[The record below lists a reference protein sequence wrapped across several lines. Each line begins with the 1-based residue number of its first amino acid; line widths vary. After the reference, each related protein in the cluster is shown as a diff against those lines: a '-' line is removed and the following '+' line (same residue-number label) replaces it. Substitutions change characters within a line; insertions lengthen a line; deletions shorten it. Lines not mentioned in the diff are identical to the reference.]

1 MLETAEVGQSLSRQ
15 AYDKIVPDLRTQL
28 VQTQVALREAGFP
41 VVVIITGDD
50 LLGRHE
56 VVDLLSEWM
65 DPRFIDTR
73 SFGEPRADDD
83 AYPPFWR
90 YWRALP
96 PAGRMA
102 VFTSAWGTRL
112 LNERLTGGFG
122 RKQAAQFATEAR
134 ALETTLCAEGMLI
147 LKIYLHLPPRK
158 LRKRAA
164 DFGNPLHLPEVAI
177 LRRHVRKHTRRVLA
191 AIEQTLAETT
201 TPQCPWNL
209 IESTDRRFRN
219 VAVARLVLD
228 RINEHIK
235 DRAATAKSKPT
246 PATVKVRSAAAA
258 ASAPVAPR
266 TILSTV
272 DLSLKISG
280 SDYQRRMTELRP
292 RLNELEIKA
301 RKKGVGVVA
310 AFEGWDAAG
319 KGGTIRRLVQSM
331 SAPLYRVIPIA
342 APTAEERAYHYLWR
356 FWRNVPASGQFVVF
370 DRTWYGRVL
379 VERVEGFATQEQW
392 GRAYDEINDFE
403 RQLTDDGMV
412 LLKFWL
418 HIGKDEQLRRFKERE
433 KISFKRYKIGPE
445 DYRNR
450 EKWDQY
456 ELAVNEMIAR
466 TSTPAAP
473 WNIVPSNDKDYARVH
488 VIQSVVDALERAL

>member
-1 MLETAEVGQSLSRQ
+1 MLETAEIGQSLSRQ

-28 VQTQVALREAGFP
+28 IQTQVALRDAGFP
-41 VVVIITGDD
+41 VIVIVTGDD
-50 LLGRHE
+50 LAGRHE
-56 VVDLLSEWM
+56 VVDLLSEWL

-73 SFGEPRADDD
+73 SFGEPSADDE
-83 AYPPFWR
+83 AHPLFWR

-102 VFTSAWGTRL
+102 VFTSAWGSYL
-112 LNERLTGGFG
+112 LNQRLTGGFG
-122 RKQAAQFATEAR
+122 RKRAAQFATEAR
-134 ALETTLCAEGMLI
+134 AFETTLAAEGALI
-147 LKIYLHLPPRK
+147 LKVYLHVPPKK
-158 LRKRAA
+158 LRKQAA
-164 DFGNPLHLPEVAI
+164 DFGNPLHLSEVDV
-177 LRRHVRKHTRRVLA
+177 LRRYVRKHTRRALA
-191 AIEQTLAETT
+191 MIEQTLAETT
-201 TPQCPWNL
+201 IPQCPWNL

-228 RINEHIK
+228 RINAQIK
-235 DRAATAKSKPT
+235 QRAQDAKGKP
-246 PATVKVRSAAAA
+246 PAATVKVSSAPAA
-258 ASAPVAPR
+258 ASVPVAAR

-280 SDYQRRMTELRP
+280 ADYQRRMAEFHV
-292 RLNELEIKA
+292 RLNELA
-301 RKKGVGVVA
+301 MRVRKKGVGVVA

-342 APTAEERAYHYLWR
+342 APTAQERAYHYLWR
-356 FWRNVPASGQFVVF
+356 FWRQIPPRGGFVVF

-392 GRAYDEINDFE
+392 SRAYDEINDFE
-403 RQLTDDGMV
+403 RQLTDGKMI

-418 HIGKDEQLRRFKERE
+418 HISKDEQLRRFKERE
-433 KISFKRYKIGPE
+433 RIPFKRYKIGPE

-466 TSTPAAP
+466 TSTPVAP
-473 WNIVPSNDKDYARVH
+473 WSIVPSNDKDYARVH
-488 VIQSVVDALERAL
+488 VIQAVVDAIEKAL

>member
-15 AYDKIVPDLRTQL
+15 AYDKIVPDLRTKL
-28 VQTQVALREAGFP
+28 VQTQVALSDAGFP
-41 VVVIITGDD
+41 VIVIVSGDD
-50 LLGRHE
+50 LAGRHE

-73 SFGEPRADDD
+73 SFGEPCADDQ
-83 AYPPFWR
+83 AHPAFWR

-102 VFTSAWGTRL
+102 VLTSAWGTRL
-112 LNERLTGGFG
+112 LTEQLTGGFG

-134 ALETTLCAEGMLI
+134 AFETTLVAEGALI
-147 LKIYLHLPPRK
+147 LKVYLHVPLKK
-158 LRKRAA
+158 LRKQAA
-164 DFGNPLHLPEVAI
+164 DFQNPLHLVEVEI
-177 LRRHVRKHTRRVLA
+177 LRRYVRKHTRRAMTL
-191 AIEQTLAETT
+191 IEQTLAQTT
-201 TPQCPWNL
+201 IPQCPWNL

-228 RINEHIK
+228 GINEHIK
-235 DRAATAKSKPT
+235 QRAAAKPKPS
-246 PATVKVRSAAAA
+246 PASVKVSSAVAAAG
-258 ASAPVAPR
+258 APVPAR

-272 DLSLKISG
+272 DLSLKISD
-280 SDYQRRMTELRP
+280 SEYQRRMAGFRAQ
-292 RLNELEIKA
+292 LNDLVIKA
-301 RKKGVGVVA
+301 RKKKVGVVA
-310 AFEGWDAAG
+310 AFEGWDASG

-342 APTAEERAYHYLWR
+342 APTAEERAQHYLWR
-356 FWRNVPASGQFVVF
+356 FWRQIPPRGGFVVF

-392 GRAYDEINDFE
+392 SRAYEEINDFE
-403 RQLTDDGMV
+403 RQLTDDKRV
-412 LLKFWL
+412 VLKFWL
-418 HIGKDEQLRRFKERE
+418 HISKDEQLRRFKERE
-433 KISFKRYKIGPE
+433 RIPFKRFKIGPD

-450 EKWDQY
+450 GKWDQY

-466 TSTPAAP
+466 TSTPTAP

>member
-1 MLETAEVGQSLSRQ
+1 MLETAEIGQSLSRQ
-15 AYDKIVPDLRTQL
+15 AYDKLVPDLRTQL
-28 VQTQVALREAGFP
+28 VQTQVALRDAGFP
-41 VVVIITGDD
+41 VIVIVTGDD
-50 LLGRHE
+50 LRGRHE

-73 SFGEPRADDD
+73 SFGEPNADHD
-83 AYPPFWR
+83 AHPPFWR
-90 YWRALP
+90 YWQALP

-102 VFTSAWGTRL
+102 VLTSAWGTRL
-112 LNERLTGGFG
+112 LTEQLTGGFS

-134 ALETTLCAEGMLI
+134 AFETTLTAEGALI
-147 LKIYLHLPPRK
+147 LKVYLHVPAKK
-158 LRKRAA
+158 LKKQAA
-164 DFGNPLHLPEVAI
+164 DYDNPLHLPEIEI
-177 LRRHVRKHTRRVLA
+177 LRRYVRKHTRRALTL
-191 AIEQTLAETT
+191 IEQTLAQTT
-201 TPQCPWNL
+201 IPQCPWNL

-235 DRAATAKSKPT
+235 QRAATAKAKPT
-246 PATVKVRSAAAA
+246 PATVKVSSALAA
-258 ASAPVAPR
+258 ASAPVAAR

-272 DLSLKISG
+272 DLSLNISD
-280 SDYQRRMTELRP
+280 SDSQRRMAALRP
-292 RLNELEIKA
+292 HLNDLVIKA

-342 APTAEERAYHYLWR
+342 APTADERAYHYLWR
-356 FWRNVPASGQFVVF
+356 FWRQIPPRGRFVVF

-392 GRAYDEINDFE
+392 SRAYDEINDFE
-403 RQLTDDGMV
+403 RQLTDDRMV
-412 LLKFWL
+412 VLKFWL
-418 HIGKDEQLRRFKERE
+418 HISKDEQLRRFKQRE
-433 KISFKRYKIGPE
+433 KIPFKRYKIGPE

-466 TSTPAAP
+466 TSTPTAP